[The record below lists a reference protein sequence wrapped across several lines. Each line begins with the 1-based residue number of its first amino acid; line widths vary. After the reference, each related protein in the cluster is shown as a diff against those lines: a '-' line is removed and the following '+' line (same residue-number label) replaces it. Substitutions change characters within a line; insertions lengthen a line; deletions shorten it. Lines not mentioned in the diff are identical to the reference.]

1 MPRCKVHR
9 GTIRTKANSPP
20 SCRRSGRRP
29 DATLKGPSILPG
41 CDRARRCSTHPRAPP
56 DSKTLRSRAI
66 GRRLPGDYFAVLHV
80 FFIAVLIGVG
90 ATLGWQSHGD
100 EAKEMVSTWVP
111 TLNWLLS
118 VSTTNSPSDVRVAA
132 QDAALSQPPPPTQ
145 TPAPGAAATSSE
157 LARKLEPMSRD
168 LAIVLRNLQQLAAEQ
183 EQMAQELHAVEQDI
197 RQKVLLPPQSEIVPI
212 PRSRPRKPTE
222 QSSAAPPLSVR
233 PPAPARQPLQ

>member
-1 MPRCKVHR
+1 MQ
-9 GTIRTKANSPP
+9 SPP
-20 SCRRSGRRP
+20 GNDQDEGEFASIVPEEWSTAGRDSERSEHFAGLRP
-29 DATLKGPSILPG
+29 GAPLLHAPTRTAGFKNAPLASDRPSI
-41 CDRARRCSTHPRAPP
+41 ARRLFRGLTR
-56 DSKTLRSRAI
+56 
-66 GRRLPGDYFAVLHV
+66 